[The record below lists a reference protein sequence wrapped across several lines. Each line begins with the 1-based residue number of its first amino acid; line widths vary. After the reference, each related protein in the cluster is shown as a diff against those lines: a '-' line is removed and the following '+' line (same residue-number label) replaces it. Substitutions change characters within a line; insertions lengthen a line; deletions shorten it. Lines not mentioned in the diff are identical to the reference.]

1 MKRERNNRQ
10 DHRERYISLIAV
22 CIARLLPAT
31 EPETKRL
38 TEGNEGN
45 EETSEGGLIFVP
57 FVAFCSIP
65 NRAFRVGA
73 RCAL

>member
-10 DHRERYISLIAV
+10 DHRERYISLNAV

-31 EPETKRL
+31 EPETKRF

-57 FVAFCSIP
+57 FCSIP

-73 RCAL
+73 RYAL